1 MDVIEIAGDEEQ
13 VEIPYE
19 HNDEENSIKKYENPN
34 DYKKKVICDQEEQ
47 DNMNGDKSKSKR
59 ERSGRR
65 QAQGKDK
72 EEKEHAF
79 VTYAKTGIRW
89 VQYLISFLLLIFCI
103 IIVMT
108 GTQKGKLIEGPG
120 GIVLFWVLIC
130 YLGCI
135 EGGQNALVGLQH
147 HDPSACEKTH
157 RHTALTTKLIHLNSG
172 YLEKFIIGRQ
182 LITVIVV
189 FALNGVGGIHE
200 GCSTLIPLPSA
211 LAAIFCSSNI
221 ALIIVTILL
230 GQVSCQIVST
240 RYMLDFINN
249 IFFTFTVYLS
259 LLIETSGILHT
270 VHFASGLFES
280 LSNVTKNETK
290 EVDLVTRILY
300 WGRVAVSFLFLGFS
314 LGTIIHEI
322 LLHHTSMW
330 SGVPPGVSIA
340 IFFLILIYVGILEG
354 LQIAI
359 FAVSTMDMSSA
370 VPVNIPTQEATN
382 GNGNNGEVD
391 LENNNNSPTPT
402 ALPTAT
408 PTQLVPISKTAK
420 KNCDLVLGKK
430 SFASFVVG
438 RQICVTLLMFVVA
451 RISTIDSSHPDFKDG
466 YTTFGVSSSFQ
477 NFINT
482 GMLGAFVTTI
492 LGSLIFRVIASQYP
506 MEFLSNPV
514 VYPVLK
520 ICLMLESTGIMRFSN
535 AMAKIIRFCMRLH
548 SDEYYQQETVSEPSV
563 EEEQPTPA
571 RSNPGRSYDI
581 VATASPGDVVLDG
594 EE

>member
-1 MDVIEIAGDEEQ
+1 
-13 VEIPYE
+13 
-19 HNDEENSIKKYENPN
+19 
-34 DYKKKVICDQEEQ
+34 
-47 DNMNGDKSKSKR
+47 
-59 ERSGRR
+59 
-65 QAQGKDK
+65 
-72 EEKEHAF
+72 
-79 VTYAKTGIRW
+79 
-89 VQYLISFLLLIFCI
+89 
-103 IIVMT
+103 
-108 GTQKGKLIEGPG
+108 
-120 GIVLFWVLIC
+120 
-130 YLGCI
+130 
-135 EGGQNALVGLQH
+135 
-147 HDPSACEKTH
+147 
-157 RHTALTTKLIHLNSG
+157 
-172 YLEKFIIGRQ
+172 
-182 LITVIVV
+182 VIVV

-200 GCSTLIPLPSA
+200 GCSTLIPLPSV

-249 IFFTFTVYLS
+249 IFFTMTVYLS
-259 LLIETSGILHT
+259 LGIETSGILHT
-270 VHFASGLFES
+270 VHFASGSFQY
-280 LSNVTKNETK
+280 LSNATKTEGK
-290 EVDLVTRILY
+290 EFDIVSQILY
-300 WGRVAVSFLFLGFS
+300 WGRVLVSFLFLGFS
-314 LGTIIHEI
+314 LGCILQEI
-322 LLHHTSMW
+322 LKHHTAMW
-330 SGVPPGVSIA
+330 SGVPPGVSIL

-370 VPVNIPTQEATN
+370 VPVPLPAHDVNSNNVNANEDNINETN
-382 GNGNNGEVD
+382 PSSSTIPAV
-391 LENNNNSPTPT
+391 TPSK
-402 ALPTAT
+402 
-408 PTQLVPISKTAK
+408 LVPIPKAAK

-451 RISTIDSSHPDFKDG
+451 RISSIDSSHPDFENG

-477 NFINT
+477 DFINT

-548 SDEYYQQETVSEPSV
+548 PDEYYQQELVATGEGREHERSSEPTHAVS
-563 EEEQPTPA
+563 A
-571 RSNPGRSYDI
+571 PGHSYEL
-581 VATASPGDVVLDG
+581 ATATPDEVALND
-594 EE
+594 EA